1 MPGNRGR
8 THDDELGTA
17 GKDEACAAEA
27 TKRRTGMAN
36 RGDGRLHTEVT
47 LAEFICLMLFLLSRS
62 QSGPWGRRQA
72 ELCPQLRPH
81 HRKTGERLIV
91 KSVLQKLFRFFLKLS
106 GVRRVRFL
114 LLWQWCDLQRGSPK
128 GRRFRQRESAP
139 PRRRGRAS
147 LAKPSFRAL
156 RSECSD
162 NRDISIEKAPAF
174 PGRGGAC
181 CLESRFLAAA
191 SAKNVPLSFAV
202 DFCISA
208 LNMLTCG

>member
-36 RGDGRLHTEVT
+36 RGDGRLRRKS

-62 QSGPWGRRQA
+62 RSGPWGRRQA

-91 KSVLQKLFRFFLKLS
+91 KSVLQKLFRLYQKAS

-114 LLWQWCDLQRGSPK
+114 LLWQGCALQRGS
-128 GRRFRQRESAP
+128 
-139 PRRRGRAS
+139 
-147 LAKPSFRAL
+147 L
-156 RSECSD
+156 
-162 NRDISIEKAPAF
+162 
-174 PGRGGAC
+174 
-181 CLESRFLAAA
+181 
-191 SAKNVPLSFAV
+191 
-202 DFCISA
+202 
-208 LNMLTCG
+208 

>member
-1 MPGNRGR
+1 
-8 THDDELGTA
+8 
-17 GKDEACAAEA
+17 
-27 TKRRTGMAN
+27 MAN

-139 PRRRGRAS
+139 PRRRGRAF
-147 LAKPSFRAL
+147 LVKPSFHVRG
-156 RSECSD
+156 ECSD
-162 NRDISIEKAPAF
+162 NRSMSIEKAPAL

-181 CLESRFLAAA
+181 CLESRFWAAA
-191 SAKNVPLSFAV
+191 SAKNVFFLLLSLFAGRYYRKNLQSRM
-202 DFCISA
+202 FIFACMS
-208 LNMLTCG
+208 GR

>member
-1 MPGNRGR
+1 MRRRG
-8 THDDELGTA
+8 
-17 GKDEACAAEA
+17 DEAEDWDGQS
-27 TKRRTGMAN
+27 RRRPAPYGSQ
-36 RGDGRLHTEVT
+36 

-62 QSGPWGRRQA
+62 RSGPWGRRQA

-81 HRKTGERLIV
+81 HRKTGECLFV
-91 KSVLQKLFRFFLKLS
+91 KSVFLKLFRLYQKAS
-106 GVRRVRFL
+106 GVRRVRFS
-114 LLWQWCDLQRGSPK
+114 LLWQGCALQRGSPK

-208 LNMLTCG
+208 LNMLMCG

>member
-36 RGDGRLHTEVT
+36 RGDGRLRRKSTRRVHLPDAVPAVPLSEWAVGTASGRT
-47 LAEFICLMLFLLSRS
+47 L
-62 QSGPWGRRQA
+62 
-72 ELCPQLRPH
+72 PQLKPH

-91 KSVLQKLFRFFLKLS
+91 KCVLQKLFHFFLELS

-114 LLWQWCDLQRGSPK
+114 LLWQGCALQRGSPK

-191 SAKNVPLSFAV
+191 SAKNVPFSFAV

-208 LNMLTCG
+208 LNMLSCR

>member
-1 MPGNRGR
+1 MRRRGDEAEDWDGQSRRRPAPYGSHTRRVHLPDAVPAVPLPEWAVGPASGR
-8 THDDELGTA
+8 TL
-17 GKDEACAAEA
+17 
-27 TKRRTGMAN
+27 
-36 RGDGRLHTEVT
+36 
-47 LAEFICLMLFLLSRS
+47 
-62 QSGPWGRRQA
+62 
-72 ELCPQLRPH
+72 PQLKPH

-91 KSVLQKLFRFFLKLS
+91 KCVLQKLFHFFLELS

-114 LLWQWCDLQRGSPK
+114 LLWQGCALQRGSPK

-181 CLESRFLAAA
+181 CLESRFWAAA
-191 SAKNVPLSFAV
+191 SAKNVFFLLLSLFAGSYYRKNLQSRM
-202 DFCISA
+202 FIFACMS
-208 LNMLTCG
+208 GR

>member
-91 KSVLQKLFRFFLKLS
+91 KSVLQKLFRFFLKLQGFAEFVFFCFGS
-106 GVRRVRFL
+106 GAT
-114 LLWQWCDLQRGSPK
+114 S
-128 GRRFRQRESAP
+128 REGA
-139 PRRRGRAS
+139 R
-147 LAKPSFRAL
+147 
-156 RSECSD
+156 
-162 NRDISIEKAPAF
+162 
-174 PGRGGAC
+174 RGGA
-181 CLESRFLAAA
+181 
-191 SAKNVPLSFAV
+191 SAKGNPLRLEGGAAPFW
-202 DFCISA
+202 
-208 LNMLTCG
+208 